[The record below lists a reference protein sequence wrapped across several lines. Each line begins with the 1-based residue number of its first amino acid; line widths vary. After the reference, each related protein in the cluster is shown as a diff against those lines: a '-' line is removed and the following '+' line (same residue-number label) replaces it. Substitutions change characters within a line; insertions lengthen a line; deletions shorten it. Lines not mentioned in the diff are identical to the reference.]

1 MEKRWEKIGGTIQR
15 IFSEASA
22 ICLRKWYETGRSHQP
37 FASEDVSN
45 WETDSRTVG
54 WTLNPPKNVFW
65 STSQLPEK
73 HRKRQTCQFVPRPL
87 RWLKTQNLTQF
98 GNLEDKLKKELR
110 EPSAET
116 FSTAADWETNV
127 RKCKEL
133 GVGGTLHKT
142 RDGSDLPQGTE
153 CFTMP
158 EDPQS
163 YCCWEKIPKLKGA
176 PLHSRGNQ
184 ENRSAR
190 HGIIATNF
198 KKSHHFPAYC
208 QMTFLLVRCICL
220 SQTREICDAV
230 RCSSLGTCLW
240 ALHSAR
246 MSFDTS
252 SPQSVCGWGNN
263 VNKFHLAT

>member
-1 MEKRWEKIGGTIQR
+1 MYQ
-15 IFSEASA
+15 
-22 ICLRKWYETGRSHQP
+22 TGRRIVEQLAEPSKERFLKHQP
-37 FASEDVSN
+37 TARKTPQETKMSVCPMTFAMAENPKSY
-45 WETDSRTVG
+45 TV
-54 WTLNPPKNVFW
+54 
-65 STSQLPEK
+65 
-73 HRKRQTCQFVPRPL
+73 
-87 RWLKTQNLTQF
+87 
-98 GNLEDKLKKELR
+98 R

-127 RKCKEL
+127 KKCKEL
-133 GVGGTLHKT
+133 GVGGTLHRTFAEMEAICHKERQNTSLPRMLYYGWKPAKLLLLGKT
-142 RDGSDLPQGTE
+142 
-153 CFTMP
+153 
-158 EDPQS
+158 
-163 YCCWEKIPKLKGA
+163 PKLKGT

-246 MSFDTS
+246 MSFDTL